1 MIFHSEIKNLKIQ
14 LICISCSDSSCILCL
29 LSPSICVLSNPK
41 LSWFIIHR
49 WSWAALHHK
58 KICCGICHCAPL
70 NRSLLSKACL
80 WLVHSVVC
88 VLILLPVSISCN
100 VAVYIKW
107 FFGLQTECLLC
118 HFSWWV
124 PFELMLVHLS
134 LHQAVP
140 LLLQSFRNIQYQ
152 WCRQHSEI
160 KRCNYSIRLTF

>member
-1 MIFHSEIKNLKIQ
+1 M
-14 LICISCSDSSCILCL
+14 ICISYSDSSCILCL

-70 NRSLLSKACL
+70 NRSFLSKACL

-88 VLILLPVSISCN
+88 VLIFLPVSSILCN
-100 VAVYIKW
+100 AAACIKILW
-107 FFGLQTECLLC
+107 FFRLQIECLLC
-118 HFSWWV
+118 LFSWWV
-124 PFELMLVHLS
+124 LFELMLVHLS

-140 LLLQSFRNIQYQ
+140 LLR
-152 WCRQHSEI
+152 
-160 KRCNYSIRLTF
+160 